1 MTESEAVIERP
12 RFVQLDLR
20 DLPGEVQDML
30 RERAIREGRPVAM
43 VVADYVVET
52 ARMIVRTAERG
63 AA

>member
-1 MTESEAVIERP
+1 
-12 RFVQLDLR
+12 VQLDLR